1 MTTVYESMVMD
12 EVIKREA
19 DSKVEWGLQHAS
31 ETHPTAVLFPLDSFE
46 NRRLEQLKE
55 KVSDLCDLQP
65 TPAVMVR
72 PKRREMLKE
81 LRSELA
87 SSLEDVEAE
96 LERLGGSAS
105 TVTVAKSMAAASTKK
120 SFRGPPSTVA
130 EE

>member
-1 MTTVYESMVMD
+1 MTTYESMVMD

-105 TVTVAKSMAAASTKK
+105 TVTLSTLRSQAGASTKK
-120 SFRGPPSTVA
+120 SFRPPSTVA